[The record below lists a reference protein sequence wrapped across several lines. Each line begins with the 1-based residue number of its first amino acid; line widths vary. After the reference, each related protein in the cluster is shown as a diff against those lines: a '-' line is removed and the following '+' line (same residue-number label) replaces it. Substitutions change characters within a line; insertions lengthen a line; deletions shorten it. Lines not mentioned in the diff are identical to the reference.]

1 VRSHS
6 TPAARVLVVDDEP
19 ANVDVLVR
27 IMTRLGYDV
36 ASASDGSRA
45 LDAVATHAP
54 DIILLD
60 VNMPRLDGFEVCR
73 RLKADPSTRL
83 IPVILIT
90 ALAATEDRVQGID
103 AGADDF
109 ITKPFVKAELEARVR
124 SLTRLKRYTDEL
136 DSAES
141 VILTL
146 ALTIEARDPYTHG
159 HCERLAR
166 YASGLGEQL
175 GLDEHDR
182 LTLYRGGYL
191 HDIGKV
197 GVPDAILLKVGPLL
211 PAERYIIEQHTVIGD
226 RLCGKLRAL
235 HDVRPI
241 VRHHHERDDGS
252 GYPDGLTADAT
263 PLLARIMSVVDGFD
277 AMTTARPYK
286 PARTV
291 DRALEELREEVRT
304 GWRSGDLVDA
314 FAALIIE
321 RGTEFAPGVR

>member
-1 VRSHS
+1 
-6 TPAARVLVVDDEP
+6 VDDEP
-19 ANVDVLVR
+19 ANVDLLVR

-36 ASASDGSRA
+36 ASASDGPGA
-45 LDAVATHAP
+45 LAAVAERAP
-54 DIILLD
+54 DIVLLD
-60 VNMPRLDGFEVCR
+60 VNMPGLGGFEVCR
-73 RLKADPSTRL
+73 RLKADPATRL
-83 IPVILIT
+83 IPVILVT
-90 ALAATEDRVQGID
+90 ALAATEDRVRGIE

-124 SLTRLKRYTDEL
+124 SLTRLKRYTDDL

-166 YASGLGEQL
+166 FASGLGEQL
-175 GLDEHDR
+175 GLSEHER
-182 LTLYRGGYL
+182 LALHRGGYL

-211 PAERYIIEQHTVIGD
+211 PAERLVMEQHTVIGD
-226 RLCGKLRAL
+226 RLCGELRAL

-252 GYPDGLTADAT
+252 GYPDGLTRDAT
-263 PLLARIMSVVDGFD
+263 PLLARIMSVVDAFD
-277 AMTTARPYK
+277 AMTTDRPYK
-286 PARTV
+286 PARTTAG
-291 DRALEELREEVRT
+291 ALEELRVEVRK
-304 GWRSGDLVDA
+304 GWRSGELVEALAA
-314 FAALIIE
+314 FVAE
-321 RGTEFAPGVR
+321 RVQ